1 MRLRTIAILSAIAL
15 AVAIALTVSPL
26 GKSHDG
32 SPAVSQSAALQG
44 VQAELAK
51 ADYSM
56 TAQTTHYS
64 GNAGRDVHD
73 QTWIRSEEPET
84 VVVTDDTAAGAGVW
98 VVNVIKF
105 SGIEGDGE
113 LSCQP
118 LPGVS
123 SSLADLIAEGQSMR
137 KPVHA
142 GTLKPNGKPG
152 GFPYVGKLVGCMP

>member
-1 MRLRTIAILSAIAL
+1 
-15 AVAIALTVSPL
+15 
-26 GKSHDG
+26 
-32 SPAVSQSAALQG
+32 
-44 VQAELAK
+44 
-51 ADYSM
+51 
-56 TAQTTHYS
+56 
-64 GNAGRDVHD
+64 
-73 QTWIRSEEPET
+73 
-84 VVVTDDTAAGAGVW
+84 VW

-152 GFPYVGKLVGCMP
+152 GFPYTGKLVGCLP